1 MALIQSVVGIGPAV
15 LEAKVLTE
23 NVENLIFEH
32 LKKIQAEQ
40 TASRE
45 RDMEILAR
53 LNRIGDRR
61 RARSDEGQ
69 NIAEII
75 EDRHAVDKLK
85 ARIERIERRLE
96 LTDTP

>member
-1 MALIQSVVGIGPAV
+1 M
-15 LEAKVLTE
+15 TE
-23 NVENLIFEH
+23 NVENLIFEY
-32 LKKIQAEQ
+32 LKKTQAEQ

-53 LNRIGDRR
+53 LNRIETAV
-61 RARSDEGQ
+61 ARVARDEGQ
-69 NIAEII
+69 NFAEII

-96 LTDTP
+96 LTDSP

>member
-1 MALIQSVVGIGPAV
+1 M
-15 LEAKVLTE
+15 TE

-53 LNRIGDRR
+53 LNRIETAV
-61 RARSDEGQ
+61 ARV
-69 NIAEII
+69 A
-75 EDRHAVDKLK
+75 
-85 ARIERIERRLE
+85 
-96 LTDTP
+96 P